1 MARKPNYT
9 KIEIETLIE
18 KVQNNKDILNSA
30 FSNIATNSSKQ
41 RIWTSI
47 ASKVSAVSGVERS
60 AEDVKKKWRNISSD
74 TKKKLSTARKEA
86 RKTGGG
92 VSAGEEL
99 NPIQHK
105 IAETMGRTA
114 IQGIPGGYDS
124 ADCTSTITQPV
135 EHVHGEDR

>member
-9 KIEIETLIE
+9 NIEIETLIE
-18 KVQNNKDILNSA
+18 EVQNNKDILNSA

-47 ASKVSAVSGVERS
+47 ASKVSAVSGVERL

-74 TKKKLSTARKEA
+74 TKKKLSSARKEA
-86 RKTGGG
+86 RKIGGG

-99 NPIQHK
+99 NPIEHK
-105 IAETMGRTA
+105 IDETIGQTA

-135 EHVHGEDR
+135 EHDHGKDR

>member
-1 MARKPNYT
+1 M
-9 KIEIETLIE
+9 
-18 KVQNNKDILNSA
+18 
-30 FSNIATNSSKQ
+30 
-41 RIWTSI
+41 
-47 ASKVSAVSGVERS
+47 ERS

-124 ADCTSTITQPV
+124 ADCTSTIIRKPRRIIRDSRFKIRDSKYEIRDSKFEIQYLN
-135 EHVHGEDR
+135 